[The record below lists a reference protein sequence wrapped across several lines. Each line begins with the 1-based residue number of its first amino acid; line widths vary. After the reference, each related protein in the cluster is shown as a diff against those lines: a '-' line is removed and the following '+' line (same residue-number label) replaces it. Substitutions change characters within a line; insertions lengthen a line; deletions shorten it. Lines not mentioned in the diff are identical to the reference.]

1 MTKIE
6 IKVICIIILCTMRY
20 GGFDFY
26 TILYKNW
33 LTSVADLSILNIV
46 LCNDT
51 SIDLVNREVSEH
63 VV

>member
-1 MTKIE
+1 
-6 IKVICIIILCTMRY
+6 MRY

-51 SIDLVNREVSEH
+51 GIDLVNREVSEH